1 MEGTEVNESPENAR
15 NVSLAQVLAMMTNR
29 DHLIFC
35 VILSTR
41 NTVIHFNELRCQ
53 SEMVKLE
60 KTSDDSSEEETD
72 KITMAKCF
80 KEYE

>member
-1 MEGTEVNESPENAR
+1 
-15 NVSLAQVLAMMTNR
+15 MMSNL

-41 NTVIHFNELRCQ
+41 STVIHFNELRCE
-53 SEMVKLE
+53 SEKVKVE
-60 KTSDDSSEEETD
+60 KTADESSDEETGR
-72 KITMAKCF
+72 ITMAKCF